1 MCEANAYIAR
11 GEQEELILKDV
22 DLVEPHDDGEFLLV
36 DIFGTQ
42 KIIKGK
48 LKQIKL
54 VDHKIIF
61 EDIAVQ
67 DKLKTG
73 RRY

>member
-1 MCEANAYIAR
+1 MCEANAYFFR
-11 GEQEELILKDV
+11 DDKEELILNSV
-22 DLVEPHDDGEFLLV
+22 DLVTPQDDGGFLLV

-48 LKQIKL
+48 LKQMNL

-61 EDIAVQ
+61 VD
-67 DKLKTG
+67 
-73 RRY
+73 

>member
-1 MCEANAYIAR
+1 MCEANAYIFR
-11 GEQEELILKDV
+11 DDKEELILKSV
-22 DLVEPHDDGEFLLV
+22 DLVTPHADGGFLLV

-48 LKQIKL
+48 LKQMNL

-61 EDIAVQ
+61 QE
-67 DKLKTG
+67 
-73 RRY
+73 

>member
-1 MCEANAYIAR
+1 MCEANAYIFR
-11 GEQEELILKDV
+11 DDKEELILKSV
-22 DLVEPHDDGEFLLV
+22 DLVTPQDDGGFLLV

-48 LKQIKL
+48 LKQMNL

-61 EDIAVQ
+61 RE
-67 DKLKTG
+67 
-73 RRY
+73 

>member
-1 MCEANAYIAR
+1 MCEANAYFLR
-11 GEQEELILKDV
+11 NDKEELILNSV
-22 DLVEPHDDGEFLLV
+22 DLVKPQDEGGFLLV

-48 LKQIKL
+48 IKQMNL

-61 EDIAVQ
+61 EE
-67 DKLKTG
+67 
-73 RRY
+73 

>member
-1 MCEANAYIAR
+1 MCEANAYIFR
-11 GEQEELILKDV
+11 NDKEELILKSV
-22 DLVEPHDDGEFLLV
+22 DLVTPQDDGGFLLV

-48 LKQIKL
+48 LKQMNL

-61 EDIAVQ
+61 Q
-67 DKLKTG
+67 D
-73 RRY
+73 

>member
-1 MCEANAYIAR
+1 MCEANAYIFR
-11 GEQEELILKDV
+11 DDKEELVLKSV
-22 DLVEPHDDGEFLLV
+22 DLVTPNDDGSFLLV

-48 LKQIKL
+48 LKQMNL

-61 EDIAVQ
+61 RE
-67 DKLKTG
+67 
-73 RRY
+73 

>member
-1 MCEANAYIAR
+1 MCEANAYISR
-11 GEQEELILKDV
+11 GEQEELILKSV
-22 DLVEPHDDGEFLLV
+22 DLVEPHEDGGFLLV

-42 KIIKGK
+42 KIIRGK

-61 EDIAVQ
+61 ED
-67 DKLKTG
+67 
-73 RRY
+73 